1 MKEKPSLIS
10 LTPKNVQ
17 INYFSKQL
25 GKYDCELT
33 LNKKLNL
40 FLHLHKNTPEFNQ
53 KELKKIFYQN
63 SKNTINNIKTNFT
76 LVKSKLIQEKKKQK
90 QKIRSFSPL
99 DEISKNKRISYLP
112 QISPYILSNKS
123 SILIDYNKALE
134 MGSNGFKNFCN
145 NENKN
150 IKEILF
156 AYNDHNFTSLKDF
169 NSFSYFNK
177 KNETSNNLNIIKQ
190 NETEK
195 NNINDSFLVQNKMS
209 ISNSKDIFDEKFR
222 KKNRITKIKKILIN
236 KNNRIKNQNIKANKL
251 YEQYKNL
258 NIKKKGIKVLLN
270 INYNSIEKHTPF
282 TLLCSQTQ
290 RVSPEDMIHKYFN
303 YNYQRKK
310 KEKEL
315 LENKKIKKKKIKN
328 EINKDKFFMTN
339 KSINL
344 CSDNIKNFII

>member
-1 MKEKPSLIS
+1 MKTAHSSLFLINP
-10 LTPKNVQ
+10 PKN
-17 INYFSKQL
+17 YYSKQL
-25 GKYDCELT
+25 TKYDTELT
-33 LNKKLNL
+33 FDKKLKHFLRVHKKSHIFNSKELNNIFNQTSKDKDKNFNRIKSKINITNKKTNL
-40 FLHLHKNTPEFNQ
+40 K
-53 KELKKIFYQN
+53 
-63 SKNTINNIKTNFT
+63 
-76 LVKSKLIQEKKKQK
+76 
-90 QKIRSFSPL
+90 SFSPL
-99 DEISKNKRISYLP
+99 NEFAKQKRISYLP
-112 QISPYILSNKS
+112 KISPYILSNKT
-123 SILIDYNKALE
+123 SILIDYNKAFE
-134 MGSNGFKNFCN
+134 MGSEGFKDLCD
-145 NENKN
+145 NESKN

-156 AYNDHNFTSLKDF
+156 AYNDHNFQSLKDF

-177 KNETSNNLNIIKQ
+177 KNETSNINIKEQ

-195 NNINDSFLVQNKMS
+195 NNINDSFLIENKILMT
-209 ISNSKDIFDEKFR
+209 NSKDIFDEKFR
-222 KKNRITKIKKILIN
+222 KKNQITKIKKLLIN
-236 KNNRIKNQNIKANKL
+236 KNNRIKNQNTKANKL

-258 NIKKKGIKVLLN
+258 NIKKKGIKVHLN

-315 LENKKIKKKKIKN
+315 LENKKIKIKKIKN

>member
-1 MKEKPSLIS
+1 MKDTLPSSS
-10 LTPKNVQ
+10 LTPKNTPM
-17 INYFSKQL
+17 NYFSKQL

-33 LNKKLNL
+33 FNKKLNL
-40 FLHLHKNTPEFNQ
+40 CLHLHKKTSIFNS
-53 KELKKIFYQN
+53 KELQNIFYQN
-63 SKNTINNIKTNFT
+63 SNTINTNFSQI
-76 LVKSKLIQEKKKQK
+76 KSKLIQAKQK

-99 DEISKNKRISYLP
+99 NEISKNKRISYLP

-134 MGSNGFKNFCN
+134 MGSGGFKNFCD
-145 NENKN
+145 NENQN

-156 AYNDHNFTSLKDF
+156 AYNDHNFKSLKDF

-177 KNETSNNLNIIKQ
+177 LNDSNIPNDNEI
-190 NETEK
+190 EK
-195 NNINDSFLVQNKMS
+195 NDINDSFLIQNKILME
-209 ISNSKDIFDEKFR
+209 NTKDIFDRRYKKR
-222 KKNRITKIKKILIN
+222 KQITKIKKILIN
-236 KNNRIKNQNIKANKL
+236 KTNRIKNQNNKAIKL

-282 TLLCSQTQ
+282 TLLSSQTQ

-310 KEKEL
+310 KASLDNNNDKIRI
-315 LENKKIKKKKIKN
+315 KKIKSETSKN
-328 EINKDKFFMTN
+328 KFFMTN
-339 KSINL
+339 RSINL
-344 CSDNIKNFII
+344 CSENYKNFNFD

>member
-1 MKEKPSLIS
+1 MNEEPSLIS
-10 LTPKNVQ
+10 LTQKNVQ

-33 LNKKLNL
+33 FNKKLNL
-40 FLHLHKNTPEFNQ
+40 FLHLHKKTPIFNK
-53 KELKKIFYQN
+53 KELQKLFYQN
-63 SKNTINNIKTNFT
+63 PNNTMNNIKTNFT
-76 LVKSKLIQEKKKQK
+76 TIKSKLIQDKKK

-99 DEISKNKRISYLP
+99 DEISKKKRISYLP
-112 QISPYILSNKS
+112 KISPYILNNNS

-134 MGSNGFKNFCN
+134 MGSNGFKIFCN

-156 AYNDHNFTSLKDF
+156 AYNDHNFQSLKDY

-177 KNETSNNLNIIKQ
+177 KNETSNINIIKQ

-195 NNINDSFLVQNKMS
+195 NNMNDSFMIQNKML
-209 ISNSKDIFDEKFR
+209 IQNSKDIFDEKFR
-222 KKNRITKIKKILIN
+222 KKKQITKIKKILIN
-236 KNNRIKNQNIKANKL
+236 KNNRIKNQNDKADKL

-258 NIKKKGIKVLLN
+258 NIKKKGIKIHLN

-310 KEKEL
+310 KESFQ
-315 LENKKIKKKKIKN
+315 NKKIKIKKIKN
-328 EINKDKFFMTN
+328 DITKDKFFMTN
-339 KSINL
+339 KSINI
-344 CSDNIKNFII
+344 CSENIKNIII

>member
-1 MKEKPSLIS
+1 MKENPKLIS

-33 LNKKLNL
+33 FNKKLNL
-40 FLHLHKNTPEFNQ
+40 FLHLHKKTPIFNQ
-53 KELKKIFYQN
+53 KELQKIFYQN
-63 SKNTINNIKTNFT
+63 PKNTINNIKTNFT
-76 LVKSKLIQEKKKQK
+76 AIKSKLIQDKKN

-99 DEISKNKRISYLP
+99 DEISKKKRISYLP

-134 MGSNGFKNFCN
+134 MGSNGFKIFCS

-156 AYNDHNFTSLKDF
+156 AYNDHNFQSLKDF

-177 KNETSNNLNIIKQ
+177 RNETSNINIKKQ

-195 NNINDSFLVQNKMS
+195 NNINDSFLIENKILMT
-209 ISNSKDIFDEKFR
+209 NNKDIFDEKFR
-222 KKNRITKIKKILIN
+222 KKNQITKIKKLLIN
-236 KNNRIKNQNIKANKL
+236 KNNRIKNQNTKANKL

-258 NIKKKGIKVLLN
+258 NIKKKGIKVHLN

-315 LENKKIKKKKIKN
+315 LENKKIKIKKIKN